1 MSHEREMYT
10 ALTEIERQLQI
21 GLAELMKLAG
31 ENERLRA
38 ALREIAALRDV
49 DADTCMWIAQ
59 HALDQT

>member
-1 MSHEREMYT
+1 MSHEKEMYT

-21 GLAELMKLAG
+21 GLAELMKLAA